1 MCYNVAHLKGTP
13 PFYSLWVQQL
23 IMKHTFCKNDT
34 KHTEAF
40 ITYSPDLFGTFEGS
54 DERPITGITDEPLV
68 NPSADAAE
76 KCACHHPRCRIIQ
89 DEIVLKFNL
98 STFLRFWQN

>member
-1 MCYNVAHLKGTP
+1 
-13 PFYSLWVQQL
+13 
-23 IMKHTFCKNDT
+23 MKHSFCKNDT

-40 ITYSPDLFGTFEGS
+40 ITYSPDLFATFEGS

-76 KCACHHPRCRIIQ
+76 KCACHPRCRIIK
-89 DEIVLKFNL
+89 DEILFKFKL
-98 STFLRFWQN
+98 STLLRFWQDSRQEQGQTDLL